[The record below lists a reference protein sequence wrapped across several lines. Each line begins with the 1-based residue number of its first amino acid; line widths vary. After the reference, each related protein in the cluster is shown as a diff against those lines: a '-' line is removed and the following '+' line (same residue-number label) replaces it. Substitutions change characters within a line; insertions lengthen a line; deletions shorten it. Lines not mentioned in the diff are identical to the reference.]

1 VIVSGWHLR
10 DGSLERDVQCRDFAE
25 ALGLVRQIAESAV
38 DYGRRPDMC
47 ISEYSRV
54 RLTVTNLHHAGI
66 TDAERRLAEKVDALI
81 EALQVNERRVR

>member
-1 VIVSGWHLR
+1 MSGWQLR

-25 ALGLVRQIAESAV
+25 ALGLVRQVSQSAV

-47 ISEYSRV
+47 ISEYNRV
-54 RLTVTNLHHAGI
+54 RLSITNLHHAGI

-81 EALQVNERRVR
+81 EALPLD